1 MRRITYECC
10 IRSGKRQKYDGE
22 HALFNSSD
30 VAIRTLDSKGPCSDG
45 SIRINV
51 NQLYKITLAILLLNR
66 MIHIEMW
73 KVIAR
78 KKNTLFQKN
87 SQRYKSIIFHL
98 HWCLKHVWWIKLFSQ
113 TNGYAKP
120 EFMFL

>member
-10 IRSGKRQKYDGE
+10 IRSGKRQKYGGE

-51 NQLYKITLAILLLNR
+51 KKLYENCSSNTSFKSNDSYRDVESNCQEKKHTFSEKLP
-66 MIHIEMW
+66 
-73 KVIAR
+73 KV
-78 KKNTLFQKN
+78 
-87 SQRYKSIIFHL
+87 
-98 HWCLKHVWWIKLFSQ
+98 
-113 TNGYAKP
+113 
-120 EFMFL
+120 